1 MSGELNNIH
10 SGFFARII
18 RDALCTLPDVSGERE
33 PTALEQQVQAVVEY
47 AGSATPVKASPSFH
61 TQTATQTPDAVA
73 PVSPAVALKNSP
85 ASAASVHSADNAKT
99 RASFVT
105 VQPSIAA
112 ALSEVATAPAD
123 NVAANS
129 PRNFANNSPQNSP
142 HNSPHNHRALA
153 QQQAGKKIPLAIS
166 IRYASHDRGLATTG
180 IAAQKYVAAT
190 TPAAKADPAKVSA
203 EPDKAALNNHAAANV
218 KSTQAGPA
226 NPTTQRQTPP
236 TAMPITAKPALAEHR
251 LPERKAVAPSLRIG
265 AVTIRVVDA
274 APAPVLPGRASKLP
288 AHSGVVDPIASA
300 ESRHFL
306 RTL

>member
-1 MSGELNNIH
+1 M
-10 SGFFARII
+10 
-18 RDALCTLPDVSGERE
+18 
-33 PTALEQQVQAVVEY
+33 ALEQQVQAVVEY
-47 AGSATPVKASPSFH
+47 AGSATPVKASPSFR

-105 VQPSIAA
+105 DQHSMAA
-112 ALSEVATAPAD
+112 ALSEVATAPAAD
-123 NVAANS
+123 NGAANS

-166 IRYASHDRGLATTG
+166 MRYASHDRGLAATEV
-180 IAAQKYVAAT
+180 AAQKYVAAT
-190 TPAAKADPAKVSA
+190 IPAAKADPAKVSA
-203 EPDKAALNNHAAANV
+203 EPDKAALNTHAAANV

-236 TAMPITAKPALAEHR
+236 TAVPITAKPALAEHR

-274 APAPVLPGRASKLP
+274 APAPVLPGRASKP
-288 AHSGVVDPIASA
+288 AAHSGVVDPIASA